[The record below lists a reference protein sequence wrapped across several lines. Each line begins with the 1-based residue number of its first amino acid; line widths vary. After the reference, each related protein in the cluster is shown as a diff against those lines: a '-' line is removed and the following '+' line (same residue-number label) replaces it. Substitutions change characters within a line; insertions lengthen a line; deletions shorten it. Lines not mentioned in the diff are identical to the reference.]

1 MWQITD
7 QKLCNLVERVRAN
20 VARGLGPDTGLEGFV
35 GDLDG
40 MLDVLGRRCVA
51 VREDVSR
58 CGVLNGKSGVML
70 DGGVHRRRG
79 AR

>member
-1 MWQITD
+1 
-7 QKLCNLVERVRAN
+7 
-20 VARGLGPDTGLEGFV
+20 
-35 GDLDG
+35 
-40 MLDVLGRRCVA
+40 MLDVLGRRCMT

-70 DGGVHRRRG
+70 DGGVHRRQG